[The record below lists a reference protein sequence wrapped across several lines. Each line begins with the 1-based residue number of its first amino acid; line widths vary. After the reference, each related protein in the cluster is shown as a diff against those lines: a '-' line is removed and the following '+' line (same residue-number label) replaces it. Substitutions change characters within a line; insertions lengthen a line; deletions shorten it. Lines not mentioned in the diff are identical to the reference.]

1 MARKFAQFKLAMWGD
16 DEFRDLSPAE
26 QHLYFTLT
34 TSPSLDHC
42 GVGDW
47 RPGRVSALARGW
59 TVEQVLTTAAGL
71 IERLYVVT
79 DESTEEVL
87 VRSFVRHDELMKQP
101 KMAVAVCR
109 AHDSVASGQLRGVIV
124 HELRRLREEFPEL
137 SCWGIE
143 KVSETLAKASV
154 DPSTYPLGKG
164 IATLADRRAERGA
177 QQLTPTPATL
187 TLHQPDSL
195 RESAAPIA
203 SPAPSE
209 ITAQTI
215 TAAWVDSVQQGTGT
229 APSKSQIGQV
239 AKTAKEL
246 LTKNDP
252 QRVLAA
258 AQAAGAGGYT
268 TIDRELTVAAGRGSA
283 GGRAQRRDPKTG
295 RAVDW

>member
-1 MARKFAQFKLAMWGD
+1 MARKFAQFKLTMWGD
-16 DEFRDLSPAE
+16 DAFRDLSPAE
-26 QHLYFTLT
+26 QHLYVVLT
-34 TSPSLDHC
+34 TSPSLNHC

-47 RPGRVSALARGW
+47 RPSRVAPLARGW

-71 IERLYVVT
+71 IERLYLVA

-109 AHDSVASGQLRGVIV
+109 AHDSVASGPLRGVIV
-124 HELRRLREEFPEL
+124 HELRRLREELPEL

-143 KVSETLAKASV
+143 KVAETLAKASV
-154 DPSTYPLGKG
+154 DPSTYPSGKG
-164 IATLADRRAERGA
+164 IASLAERRAERGA

-195 RESAAPIA
+195 RESAAPII
-203 SPAPSE
+203 PTD
-209 ITAQTI
+209 ITAQTV
-215 TAAWVDSVQQGTGT
+215 TGAWVDAVKQGTGT

-239 AKTAKEL
+239 GKIAKEL
-246 LTKNDP
+246 LEKNDP
-252 QRVLAA
+252 HRVLAA
-258 AQAAGAGGYT
+258 AKAAGAAGYT
-268 TIDRELTVAAGRGSA
+268 SIDRELTVAAGRVA
-283 GGRAQRRDPKTG
+283 GAGTRPQRRDPNTG